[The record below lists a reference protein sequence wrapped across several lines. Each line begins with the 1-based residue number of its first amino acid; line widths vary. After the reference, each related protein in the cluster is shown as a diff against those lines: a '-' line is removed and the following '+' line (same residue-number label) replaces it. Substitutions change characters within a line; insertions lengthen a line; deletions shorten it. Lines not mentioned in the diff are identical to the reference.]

1 LISLDNWK
9 GTVFNRAE
17 KRDGNPAVSTA
28 EVQRGIQR
36 ASGGPSLIP
45 VSWSREAALPDFG
58 KLLIL
63 VGAVFVLAGL
73 LLTFGDRISF
83 WRFGRLPGDIVYRR
97 GNFTFYFPLVTSI
110 VISVILTLVF
120 WLFSRR

>member
-1 LISLDNWK
+1 
-9 GTVFNRAE
+9 V
-17 KRDGNPAVSTA
+17 
-28 EVQRGIQR
+28 
-36 ASGGPSLIP
+36 
-45 VSWSREAALPDFG
+45 PDFG